1 MGAVAITPPQVKRR
15 SCPAQRKPLPAVLT
29 FMPSSLHP
37 DSPPPAHWL
46 CACPSRGLYH
56 FPDRIQQDRASVW
69 RALCIRGVYLP
80 DPLPLL
86 VQPELKV
93 DLRYLSTCS
102 SGVPDTLRRDLRAY
116 CASSDQ
122 SQWTLGGMQCRDLAT
137 RKQQGYSPAASHVL
151 IVLITDSVLLEESSG
166 KQLRGSCRHPRKKPQ
181 GDPGPRSMRLAE
193 KTAAQLR
200 VTLLPTPN
208 SSGLSQELEGRWPE
222 SPAASPCVAGVIPV
236 IYYSILLGLG
246 LPVNL
251 LTTVALARLA
261 ARTRKPS
268 YYYLL
273 ALTASDIVTQVVI
286 VFVGFL
292 LQGAVLA
299 REVPQAV
306 VRTANILEFAANH
319 ASVWITVLLTVD
331 RHRALCHPLR
341 HRATSSPGRARRAV
355 AAVLGAALLTGIP
368 FYWWLDVWR
377 DADPPSMLDEV
388 LKWAHCLIV
397 YFIPCGVFL
406 VANLAIVRRLQQ
418 RGRSGPRPQM
428 GKSTAIL
435 LGVTTLFA
443 LLWAPRIFVMLYHL
457 YVAPVYRDWRVHL
470 ALDVANMVAMLNTA
484 INFGLYCLVSKTFRA
499 AVREVFQ
506 DTHLPCT
513 LGSRSVGT
521 VAEPML
527 KPPGLPKGAEL

>member
-1 MGAVAITPPQVKRR
+1 
-15 SCPAQRKPLPAVLT
+15 
-29 FMPSSLHP
+29 
-37 DSPPPAHWL
+37 
-46 CACPSRGLYH
+46 
-56 FPDRIQQDRASVW
+56 
-69 RALCIRGVYLP
+69 
-80 DPLPLL
+80 
-86 VQPELKV
+86 
-93 DLRYLSTCS
+93 
-102 SGVPDTLRRDLRAY
+102 
-116 CASSDQ
+116 
-122 SQWTLGGMQCRDLAT
+122 
-137 RKQQGYSPAASHVL
+137 
-151 IVLITDSVLLEESSG
+151 
-166 KQLRGSCRHPRKKPQ
+166 
-181 GDPGPRSMRLAE
+181 
-193 KTAAQLR
+193 AAQLW

-208 SSGLSQELEGRWPE
+208 SSGLSQEFEGHRPE
-222 SPAASPCVAGVIPV
+222 SPVTSPCVAGVIPV
-236 IYYSILLGLG
+236 IYYSVLLGLG

-261 ARTRKPS
+261 TRTRKPS

-319 ASVWITVLLTVD
+319 ASVWIAVLLTVD
-331 RHRALCHPLR
+331 RYSALCHPLR
-341 HRATSSPGRARRAV
+341 HRATSSPGRAQRAV

-377 DADPPSMLDEV
+377 DADPPSTLDEV

-397 YFIPCGVFL
+397 YFVPCGVFL
-406 VANLAIVRRLQQ
+406 VANLAIVRRLQR
-418 RGRSGPRPQM
+418 RGQSRPRPQV

-443 LLWAPRIFVMLYHL
+443 LLWAPRTFVMLYHL
-457 YVAPVYRDWRVHL
+457 YVAPVYHDWRVHL

-484 INFGLYCLVSKTFRA
+484 VNFGLYCFVSKTFRA
-499 AVREVFQ
+499 TVRGVFQ
-506 DTHLPCT
+506 DAHLPCT
-513 LGSRSVGT
+513 LGSRSAGM

-527 KPPGLPKGAEL
+527 KPPGLPK

>member
-1 MGAVAITPPQVKRR
+1 MGTVMITRTPGVEIPH
-15 SCPAQRKPLPAVLT
+15 PLPIGCPPDLPVGCTTSLAQ
-29 FMPSSLHP
+29 PSETE
-37 DSPPPAHWL
+37 
-46 CACPSRGLYH
+46 
-56 FPDRIQQDRASVW
+56 
-69 RALCIRGVYLP
+69 
-80 DPLPLL
+80 
-86 VQPELKV
+86 PE
-93 DLRYLSTCS
+93 
-102 SGVPDTLRRDLRAY
+102 SG
-116 CASSDQ
+116 Q
-122 SQWTLGGMQCRDLAT
+122 
-137 RKQQGYSPAASHVL
+137 
-151 IVLITDSVLLEESSG
+151 
-166 KQLRGSCRHPRKKPQ
+166 PQ
-181 GDPGPRSMRLAE
+181 G
-193 KTAAQLR
+193 
-200 VTLLPTPN
+200 TLLPTPN
-208 SSGLSQELEGRWPE
+208 GSELSQAFGSPWPE
-222 SPAASPCVAGVIPV
+222 TPERSPCVAGVIPV
-236 IYYSILLGLG
+236 VYYSILLGLG

-261 ARTRKPS
+261 ARTRKAS

-319 ASVWITVLLTVD
+319 ASVWIAVLLTID
-331 RHRALCHPLR
+331 RYSALCHPLH
-341 HRATSSPGRARRAV
+341 HRATSSPGRTHRAI
-355 AAVLGAALLTGIP
+355 AFVLGAALLTGIP

-377 DADPPSMLDEV
+377 DADPPSTMDEV

-406 VANLAIVRRLQQ
+406 VANLAIIYRLRR
-418 RGRSGPRPQM
+418 RGQSGLRPWV

-484 INFGLYCLVSKTFRA
+484 VNFGLYCFVSRTFRA
-499 AVREVFQ
+499 TVREVIHNA
-506 DTHLPCT
+506 HLPCT
-513 LGSRSVGT
+513 LGSRPVGT
-521 VAEPML
+521 AAEPVL
-527 KPPGLPKGAEL
+527 KPPGLPKGTEL

>member
-1 MGAVAITPPQVKRR
+1 TAERELQAPP
-15 SCPAQRKPLPAVLT
+15 
-29 FMPSSLHP
+29 
-37 DSPPPAHWL
+37 
-46 CACPSRGLYH
+46 
-56 FPDRIQQDRASVW
+56 
-69 RALCIRGVYLP
+69 
-80 DPLPLL
+80 
-86 VQPELKV
+86 
-93 DLRYLSTCS
+93 
-102 SGVPDTLRRDLRAY
+102 
-116 CASSDQ
+116 
-122 SQWTLGGMQCRDLAT
+122 
-137 RKQQGYSPAASHVL
+137 
-151 IVLITDSVLLEESSG
+151 
-166 KQLRGSCRHPRKKPQ
+166 
-181 GDPGPRSMRLAE
+181 E
-193 KTAAQLR
+193 KATAAQLR

-208 SSGLSQELEGRWPE
+208 SSGLSRELEGHWPE

-319 ASVWITVLLTVD
+319 ASVWIAVLLTVD
-331 RHRALCHPLR
+331 RHRALCHP
-341 HRATSSPGRARRAV
+341 
-355 AAVLGAALLTGIP
+355 
-368 FYWWLDVWR
+368 
-377 DADPPSMLDEV
+377 LDEV

-406 VANLAIVRRLQQ
+406 VANLAIVHRLQQ
-418 RGRSGPRPQM
+418 RGRSGPRPQV

-484 INFGLYCLVSKTFRA
+484 VNFGLYCLVSKTFRA

-513 LGSRSVGT
+513 LGSRSVGM

-527 KPPGLPKGAEL
+527 KPPGLPKGAGL